1 MAKDKPV
8 VTIIVRNDD
17 KFPEAEKV
25 WHPTP
30 NPVVIV
36 DTEKDGTKRK

>member
-1 MAKDKPV
+1 MPKPKVVIVERKDE
-8 VTIIVRNDD
+8 

-36 DTEKDGTKRK
+36 DTDKDGTKPK